1 MDADDNVAMDQH
13 MAAASPIGTA
23 ERKKM
28 AKTGMAMPDGS
39 FPIPDEQHL
48 RSAIRLTRTPAQ
60 RQHVMKR
67 AKALGLS
74 RLIPDGWS
82 AAS

>member
-1 MDADDNVAMDQH
+1 MTQT
-13 MAAASPIGTA
+13 AAASPIGVA

-39 FPIPDEQHL
+39 FPIPDEEHL
-48 RSAIRLTRTPAQ
+48 RSAIRLARTPEQ
-60 RQHVMKR
+60 RAHVIRR

-74 RLIPDGWS
+74 RLIPDGWKEGS
-82 AAS
+82 TSGQ